1 VTIARDDWGIAHIH
15 GKTDADAVFGMIYA
29 QAEDDFPRIE
39 ANYLTNLG
47 RTAEAD
53 GEKAIWQD
61 LRARLYVSDSE
72 LQADYWRS
80 PQSMRRLMD
89 AWADG
94 LNYYLATHPDVHPR
108 AIKRFEP
115 WMVLS
120 FTEGSIGGDIERID
134 LDQLEAFYSGKRI
147 AAYLP
152 PKLESQGSN
161 GIAIAPK
168 ITADGH
174 ALLLI
179 NPHTSHYFRSEAQ
192 VTSDEGL
199 NVYGASTWGQF
210 FVYQGFNAH
219 AGWMH
224 TSSGVDS
231 ADEFAE
237 KIQRRRGAAPCYRYG
252 AQCRP
257 LGVRPVTIR
266 YRTSDGHF
274 ATKTFRTWRTHH
286 GPIVRAD
293 GNRWIAFAM
302 MNKPVE
308 ALQQSFGRTRTKD
321 LESFLKVA
329 SLKANSSNDTI
340 FADDKGEIAYLH
352 PQFVPRRDNRFDY
365 ERPVNGSDPRTD
377 WRGEHALSE
386 LPSVMRPGNGWVM
399 NTNDWPYGAAGPN
412 SPDRTRF
419 PKYMD
424 TVGENFRGIH
434 ATQLLDGSRGWTLEK
449 LQDAAFDSYQP
460 GFTVLVPALL
470 RAYDALPATDARRR
484 TLEQPIA
491 VLRTWNYRWAVD
503 SVAQTLGIFW
513 GDALIAAL
521 HPPPEEDSNLYM
533 ARLARDTTD
542 TQKLDALDTAMR
554 KLRHD
559 FGRWQVPWGEVNR
572 FQRISRSIRP
582 EFSDEGPSIPVPFGN
597 ANYGSLASFVMRS
610 PKTTKHLYGTYGNS
624 FVAVVEFGSRVRA
637 HAITAGGESG
647 DPKSPH
653 FKDQAQRYA
662 SGNLREV
669 YFYPDQLK
677 GHIERTYRPGE

>member
-1 VTIARDDWGIAHIH
+1 
-15 GKTDADAVFGMIYA
+15 
-29 QAEDDFPRIE
+29 
-39 ANYLTNLG
+39 
-47 RTAEAD
+47 
-53 GEKAIWQD
+53 
-61 LRARLYVSDSE
+61 
-72 LQADYWRS
+72 
-80 PQSMRRLMD
+80 
-89 AWADG
+89 
-94 LNYYLATHPDVHPR
+94 
-108 AIKRFEP
+108 
-115 WMVLS
+115 
-120 FTEGSIGGDIERID
+120 
-134 LDQLEAFYSGKRI
+134 
-147 AAYLP
+147 
-152 PKLESQGSN
+152 
-161 GIAIAPK
+161 
-168 ITADGH
+168 
-174 ALLLI
+174 
-179 NPHTSHYFRSEAQ
+179 
-192 VTSDEGL
+192 
-199 NVYGASTWGQF
+199 
-210 FVYQGFNAH
+210 
-219 AGWMH
+219 
-224 TSSGVDS
+224 
-231 ADEFAE
+231 
-237 KIQRRRGAAPCYRYG
+237 
-252 AQCRP
+252 
-257 LGVRPVTIR
+257 
-266 YRTSDGHF
+266 
-274 ATKTFRTWRTHH
+274 
-286 GPIVRAD
+286 
-293 GNRWIAFAM
+293 
-302 MNKPVE
+302 
-308 ALQQSFGRTRTKD
+308 
-321 LESFLKVA
+321 
-329 SLKANSSNDTI
+329 
-340 FADDKGEIAYLH
+340 
-352 PQFVPRRDNRFDY
+352 
-365 ERPVNGSDPRTD
+365 
-377 WRGEHALSE
+377 
-386 LPSVMRPGNGWVM
+386 
-399 NTNDWPYGAAGPN
+399 
-412 SPDRTRF
+412 
-419 PKYMD
+419 MD